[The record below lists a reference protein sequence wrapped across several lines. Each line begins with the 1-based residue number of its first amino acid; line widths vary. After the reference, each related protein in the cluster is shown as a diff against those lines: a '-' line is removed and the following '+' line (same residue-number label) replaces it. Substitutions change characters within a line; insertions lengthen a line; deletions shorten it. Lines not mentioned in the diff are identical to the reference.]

1 MPCQPRRARA
11 GPVRLLAALAL
22 VLACKTRPTSDPSTK
37 PEISAQTSEP
47 ANIDLPDIEDGAEDG
62 SEPGE
67 VAPETPAVRPPP
79 AKVDG
84 NAAALD
90 ALGRSNPEGARDFL
104 KAVVKQNPA
113 DEQLRLALAL
123 ALLNTGAY
131 DEAEAVLS
139 EKPAKGKPVA
149 SLRVRMHAQLR
160 LLRGDVKGAESL
172 LDARIAADANDLAA
186 RGDLIALRSLT
197 GRSGQPLDLI
207 NQMYDAYDQG
217 KATSIDSLVAV
228 ARAARARGTTGAFQD
243 ANMVLGD
250 AEKLVASHTGPEP
263 QFMVQDRVLLLRG
276 AIFREKYASAEA
288 ADTYDIILKRDPWQ
302 PDALAGLAVVH
313 LEELRLAAATKS
325 AEAAL
330 QTNPHHPDAHG
341 VLARVALIEGRRA
354 EALDRVRSKVLKVSP
369 RHPVGL
375 AVVAGAALSADDTA
389 AYKQARD
396 EAVTFAPTAFYLALA
411 DLLVSMHLYEQT
423 DVVLAEAIKN
433 DENHA
438 SLQSAHGLNL
448 LRLGRETDGRA
459 ALAKAWKR
467 DRFNE
472 RTRNTL
478 DLYDQRIDPHY
489 TDVADGDLRLRLPK
503 EDAEHVQADYVALI
517 AKARKALDQRYGMHP
532 GPLRIEVF
540 ADSSDFSVRTIG
552 VPSLGAVGVCFGD
565 LITSVGP
572 YAGTHNFHQVLWH
585 ELAHVYAVKLSK
597 GRVPRWFT
605 EGLSEWESEIADP
618 SWARESSELLA
629 EARRAGRLRKLGE
642 LDLAFLRAT
651 SPIMMEVAYA
661 TAAWSMR
668 YLGETYGLPKLNEIL
683 KGYATGATTE
693 ELFKKHLGKEMPQVE
708 ADFEKWMNTRLD
720 QTISGWHPTKGKSK
734 DPRDVLYTKA
744 ATQLRAKDW
753 TTAARTLQELI
764 QGRGDGFRPR
774 MLLGEVLLQGPQWKS
789 AEQHFKKAREFQRE
803 AIEPIIRLAEV
814 ARKAN
819 DLAAEKQLLRD
830 GLAIDGMSY
839 DPAGRLLML
848 SVISKDD
855 ANFTVALDRATAIAP
870 LHPLTLAGQSLKAA
884 RTDKPRALAIS
895 KRALTAIDAAE
906 GRGPADSLVVLA
918 LAAEAAG
925 DMTTAKI
932 LAARATAEKG
942 LPEPAKQAMARIST
956 GK

>member
-1 MPCQPRRARA
+1 MPRQ
-11 GPVRLLAALAL
+11 PVRLLAAVTLA
-22 VLACKTRPTSDPSTK
+22 LACKTRPTTEPTPK
-37 PEISAQTSEP
+37 PEISGQTSEP
-47 ANIDLPDIEDGAEDG
+47 ETIEVPDIEDSGGGDDEEVAG
-62 SEPGE
+62 PGE
-67 VAPETPAVRPPP
+67 AAPKPPEHRPAP
-79 AKVDG
+79 AKVDSL
-84 NAAALD
+84 AAALD
-90 ALGRSNPEGARDFL
+90 ALGHSNPEGAAGFL
-104 KAVVKQNPA
+104 KGALKQSPA

-123 ALLNTGAY
+123 ALLSTGAY

-139 EKPAKGKPVA
+139 EKPAKGKPPSA
-149 SLRVRMHAQLR
+149 RVRMHAQLR
-160 LLRGDVKGAESL
+160 LLRGDAKGAEAL
-172 LDARIAADANDLAA
+172 LDARIAADPDDLAA
-186 RGDLIALRSLT
+186 RGDLIALRTLT
-197 GRSGQPLDLI
+197 GRAAQSLDLI
-207 NQMYDAYDQG
+207 NRMYDAYDQG
-217 KATSIDSLVAV
+217 KATSIDGLVAV
-228 ARAARARGTTGAFQD
+228 AKAARARGTTGAFQD

-250 AEKLVASHTGPEP
+250 AEKQVAAHTGPEP

-276 AIFREKYASAEA
+276 AIFREKYAANEA

-313 LEELRLAAATKS
+313 LEQLRLAAASQS

-330 QTNPHHPDAHG
+330 QTNPRHPEAHG
-341 VLARVALIEGRRA
+341 VLARVALVEGRRA
-354 EALDRVRSKVLKVSP
+354 EALDRVRSQVLKISP
-369 RHPVGL
+369 HHPVGL
-375 AVVAGAALSADDTA
+375 AVVAGAALSADDPA
-389 AYKQARD
+389 GFARARD
-396 EAVTFAPTAFYLALA
+396 EALAYAPTAFYLALA

-423 DVVLAEAIKN
+423 EVVLTEAVKR
-433 DENHA
+433 DETDA

-448 LRLGRETDGRA
+448 LRLGKETEGRA

-489 TDVADGDLRLRLPK
+489 TDVSDGDLRLRLPK
-503 EDAEHVQADYVALI
+503 EDAELVQADYIALI
-517 AKARKALDQRYGMHP
+517 AKARKAMDQRYGMHP

-540 ADSSDFSVRTIG
+540 ADSNDFSVRTIG

-572 YAGTHNFHQVLWH
+572 YGGTHNFHQVLWH

-605 EGLSEWESEIADP
+605 EGLSEWESELADP
-618 SWARESSELLA
+618 SWARESAELLA
-629 EARRAGRLRKLGE
+629 EARRAGRMRKLGE

-693 ELFKKHLGKEMPQVE
+693 ELFKKILGKEMPAVE
-708 ADFEKWMNTRLD
+708 AEFDKWMNARLD
-720 QTISGWHPTKGKSK
+720 RTISGWHPTRGKST
-734 DPRDVLYTKA
+734 DPRDVLYNKA
-744 ATQLRAKDW
+744 ADQLRAKDW

-774 MLLGEVLLQGPQWKS
+774 MLLGEVLIKGPQWKS

-803 AIEPIIRLAEV
+803 AIEPIIRLAEL
-814 ARKAN
+814 ARKAG
-819 DLAAEKQLLRD
+819 DVAAEKQYLRD
-830 GLAIDGMSY
+830 GINIDGMSY
-839 DPAGRLLML
+839 DPAARLTML
-848 SVISKDD
+848 SVITKDD
-855 ANFTVALDRATAIAP
+855 ANFAVALDRATAIAP
-870 LHPLTLAGQSLKAA
+870 LHPLTLAGQSLRATRANDKTRAA
-884 RTDKPRALAIS
+884 ALS
-895 KRALTAIDAAE
+895 KRALTGLDAAE

-918 LAAEAAG
+918 LAAEASG
-925 DMTTAKI
+925 DMITAKI
-932 LAARATAEKG
+932 LATRAAAEKG
-942 LPEPAKQAMARIST
+942 LPEPAKQAMTRITT